1 MSKVRRILLVAA
13 LLASALPLSAPAE
26 ARGGVFLGFG
36 VGVPVY
42 PAYPYAYPPP
52 AYYVPPYPAY
62 AAPYPAPYTAYVAP
76 RPVGQ
81 ACYAGAYVCPLERPM
96 AAGDACACPAMN
108 GQRAWGRVGN

>member
-1 MSKVRRILLVAA
+1 MSKVRRILLAAA
-13 LLASALPLSAPAE
+13 LLASALPLSVPAE

-62 AAPYPAPYTAYVAP
+62 AAPRPA
-76 RPVGQ
+76 GQ
-81 ACYAGAYVCPLERPM
+81 ACYAGAYVCPLDRPM
-96 AAGDACACPAMN
+96 AAGDACGCPAMN